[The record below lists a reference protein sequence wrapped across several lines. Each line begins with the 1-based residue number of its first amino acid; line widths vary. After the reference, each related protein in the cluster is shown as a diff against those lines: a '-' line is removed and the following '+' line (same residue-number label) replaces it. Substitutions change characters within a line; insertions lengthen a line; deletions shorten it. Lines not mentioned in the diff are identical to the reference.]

1 MCEAKLSTNYEKEN
15 YLETDTAGKKIFKL
29 FPYSPNL
36 TQDYKNL
43 INYNYEE
50 GIKVKGNVLSL
61 KIDGNYLAILF
72 EDTNFQNK
80 CEVISTDQFNL
91 GIDHPVGK
99 NVSSLK
105 VIPAQK

>member
-1 MCEAKLSTNYEKEN
+1 MEN
-15 YLETDTAGKKIFKL
+15 YTETQEQSDKSIKKIFKP

-36 TQDYKNL
+36 TENYKDL
-43 INYNYEE
+43 DSYTYEDGDNVRE
-50 GIKVKGNVLSL
+50 NVLSL